1 MYESS
6 AEAGIIER
14 RCTVAQL
21 IVHGRVAL
29 QTVTALAN
37 LLRPPLPQDFPQNPF
52 PVDAQ
57 IAEAQGSDG
66 WTDQRLERL
75 AEMSVSDGGAGLYC
89 WESVLVAGAQLGSAG
104 PGPRTRLPV
113 TAAGFPGAAEQLAAI
128 LDPKPRQPAANPRP
142 ARPLG
147 REIF

>member
-1 MYESS
+1 M
-6 AEAGIIER
+6 
-14 RCTVAQL
+14 AQL

-52 PVDAQ
+52 PVDVQ

-89 WESVLVAGAQLGSAG
+89 WESVLVAGAGAWLGWARAPHSP
-104 PGPRTRLPV
+104 PGDGRRLPS
-113 TAAGFPGAAEQLAAI
+113 GAAAAI

>member
-1 MYESS
+1 MYEESS

-57 IAEAQGSDG
+57 IAELSGQMGGIDQSWDGPIAQHPAVF
-66 WTDQRLERL
+66 TN
-75 AEMSVSDGGAGLYC
+75 
-89 WESVLVAGAQLGSAG
+89 
-104 PGPRTRLPV
+104 
-113 TAAGFPGAAEQLAAI
+113 
-128 LDPKPRQPAANPRP
+128 PKC
-142 ARPLG
+142 LF
-147 REIF
+147 IWWL